1 MLGEDDEQEEGLPQ
15 GLTPSADS
23 PSFDLGNPGGIE
35 PSSGPVRSNE
45 QRIARQLAAR
55 SLLHGYQKEALDDL
69 VKASIPGQNV
79 RIFVQLCSLENK
91 LNKIISDAAPYTI
104 TAALKANIQSVVVAV
119 LLSPKLSAY
128 KGDIPKTK
136 VLAIILAA
144 RLHIPSTYGQDVY
157 VSNMI
162 DAAIAEALT
171 QARSNIKKAIGGSI
185 KAKLKNFDMATKL
198 VKDTKCTVTAPL
210 CGKIAILRKVYGEDS
225 GMLFWDKVDTRLAK
239 IRSLANGDATLI
251 ARAIKGYLKLDH
263 DEYGSSVID
272 RTAPEEQ
279 NPWQQ
284 GIDNTLDS

>member
-1 MLGEDDEQEEGLPQ
+1 MREVTPVLGEDDEQEEGLPQ

-171 QARSNIKKAIGGSI
+171 QARSNIKKSYWRLNQSQAQELRHGYEACQGHQVYSNGSFVWEDCNS
-185 KAKLKNFDMATKL
+185 AKSLRRGQWDVVLGQSRYSTC
-198 VKDTKCTVTAPL
+198 KDSFV
-210 CGKIAILRKVYGEDS
+210 S
-225 GMLFWDKVDTRLAK
+225 
-239 IRSLANGDATLI
+239 
-251 ARAIKGYLKLDH
+251 
-263 DEYGSSVID
+263 
-272 RTAPEEQ
+272 
-279 NPWQQ
+279 
-284 GIDNTLDS
+284 